1 MAQGCSKL
9 TVYFDGS
16 CPLCKAEMSYYMTQD
31 TAEMMQFVDISA
43 EEQSLPKDLNRQEAM
58 SRLHVR
64 KPNGELVVGAASF
77 VNIWQALPRWNWAA
91 RTAALPGMTPTLE
104 FAYRLFLK
112 GRPAF
117 SALFRKLQRKT
128 R

>member
-1 MAQGCSKL
+1 
-9 TVYFDGS
+9 
-16 CPLCKAEMSYYMTQD
+16 
-31 TAEMMQFVDISA
+31 MMQFVDISA